1 MKSSFEL
8 SRGHFW
14 RIFVCILAVLGPLM
28 LLKETGFSVYPP
40 AENPVLSLVLESI
53 NSFLQLFLSV
63 VLFRLFM
70 LIRESSD
77 K

>member
-1 MKSSFEL
+1 MKASFNL

-28 LLKETGFSVYPP
+28 LLKELSYSMFPKDDNTL
-40 AENPVLSLVLESI
+40 LSLVLDSL
-53 NSFLQLFLSV
+53 NSFLQLFVSV

-70 LIRESSD
+70 LISEPSD
-77 K
+77 R

>member
-1 MKSSFEL
+1 
-8 SRGHFW
+8 
-14 RIFVCILAVLGPLM
+14 M

-70 LIRESSD
+70 LIRESSG